1 MNPSSDTPQDR
12 DTLRERIIGMGETS
26 VHKSYYPLLQQR
38 LVELER
44 FRALID
50 ETHDIILVVK
60 APGHTCVEANHAG
73 SAQLGYP
80 PAQLTGKEI
89 SALVAPEKRGQFNV
103 FLSRAAETGA
113 QEKIETTLCSAQ
125 GRMIPA
131 ELSIHFVTID
141 QQSYGVIVAR
151 DISERLRYERTLVA
165 TQKKLNLINSLTRND
180 IKSQVF
186 IIRAYLDVLRQI
198 ARHPEE
204 IAILE
209 KLAATTN
216 DIQNHIELA
225 ENYQKLGI
233 HNPKWQNFPE
243 VLLYAISHLPPIPV
257 TRLTRMDHLE
267 ILSDPLLEKGLT
279 HLMEF
284 LYAHGGMAVPV
295 LISHVEEENSLSI
308 TFEKAGAGIPADQR
322 ESVFV
327 WAPAKTSGPNLFF
340 IKEILD
346 MTGISIAETGDEGML
361 RFVIRVPKDGY
372 RFRT

>member
-1 MNPSSDTPQDR
+1 
-12 DTLRERIIGMGETS
+12 
-26 VHKSYYPLLQQR
+26 
-38 LVELER
+38 
-44 FRALID
+44 
-50 ETHDIILVVK
+50 
-60 APGHTCVEANHAG
+60 
-73 SAQLGYP
+73 
-80 PAQLTGKEI
+80 
-89 SALVAPEKRGQFNV
+89 V

-204 IAILE
+204 TAILE

-284 LYAHGGMAVPV
+284 LYANGGMAVPV

-346 MTGISIAETGDEGML
+346 MTGIFIAETGDAETL
-361 RFVIRVPKDGY
+361 RFIIRVPKDGY